1 MTEIDKDAW
10 LRDLHNS
17 ECLLVTFLRDGD
29 AGLDLLMEIASQD
42 DPAESVSQLM
52 GVVASLLGFVRGTAI
67 HRIQDGDVTMEQI
80 ITDITIGYLEQRQE
94 LDSPDLSG
102 ESATPT
108 DSHGGNNATHPE

>member
-17 ECLLVTFLRDGD
+17 ERLLVTFLRDGD
-29 AGLDLLMEIASQD
+29 AGLDLLMEID
-42 DPAESVSQLM
+42 DIEQM
-52 GVVASLLGFVRGTAI
+52 RGIVASLLGFVRGTAI

-94 LDSPDLSG
+94 LDNPDLSG